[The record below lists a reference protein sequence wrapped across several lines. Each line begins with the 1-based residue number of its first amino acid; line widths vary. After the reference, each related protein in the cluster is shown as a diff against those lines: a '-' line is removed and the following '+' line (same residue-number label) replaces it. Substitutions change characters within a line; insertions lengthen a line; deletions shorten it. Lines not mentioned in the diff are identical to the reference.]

1 LKVLCGG
8 LERGVGVWFCL
19 YFCRGEEALFPYI
32 RSKWGICF
40 VVIVLVWFS
49 INLIS
54 IYYNSD
60 IESKYH
66 LFRSNYNCNMQIL
79 VNFTWHFS
87 CVVCCFFY
95 RMILRTIFN
104 LKTNMNR
111 IIKTLLIASLTL
123 LFVGCQ
129 SNEDGGVDM
138 GSQGKVEGGV
148 EVMTNAEGEVQDQ
161 TSMLLEMQ
169 GKLSEIVLSGDVE
182 RCKELTLEQ
191 YLTSCEANILA
202 NRAQSPGDATVC
214 DEAST
219 ENNKTRCINLV
230 SNKDFSVE

>member
-1 LKVLCGG
+1 
-8 LERGVGVWFCL
+8 
-19 YFCRGEEALFPYI
+19 
-32 RSKWGICF
+32 
-40 VVIVLVWFS
+40 
-49 INLIS
+49 
-54 IYYNSD
+54 
-60 IESKYH
+60 
-66 LFRSNYNCNMQIL
+66 
-79 VNFTWHFS
+79 
-87 CVVCCFFY
+87 
-95 RMILRTIFN
+95 
-104 LKTNMNR
+104 MNR